1 LTVALSTDGDRS
13 WPYRR
18 NLAEGPG
25 DFSYP
30 TAIEASDGRIH
41 VVFTSD
47 RRRVINHA
55 TFDEAWVKGR

>member
-1 LTVALSTDGDRS
+1 VAH
-13 WPYRR
+13 RR

-25 DFSYP
+25 DFAYP

-55 TFDEAWVKGR
+55 VFGEEWVEARSPKPIR